1 LATEIENPIAVEQA
15 LAWVGDKLDDV
26 SGATAGRVE
35 GVFVD
40 SVSGAP
46 AWLVIRIGLLG
57 RRSVVPFEMA
67 AGGAEHV
74 WVPFTKERIRN
85 APEVDPA
92 AGLDPGREAEFCAH
106 YEIAPDA
113 GRSAALA
120 GRDSESL
127 SSVPA

>member
-1 LATEIENPIAVEQA
+1 MTPRSPHC
-15 LAWVGDKLDDV
+15 W
-26 SGATAGRVE
+26 
-35 GVFVD
+35 
-40 SVSGAP
+40 SVSSSVSSTLPTRP
-46 AWLVIRIGLLG
+46 A
-57 RRSVVPFEMA
+57 VVPFEMA